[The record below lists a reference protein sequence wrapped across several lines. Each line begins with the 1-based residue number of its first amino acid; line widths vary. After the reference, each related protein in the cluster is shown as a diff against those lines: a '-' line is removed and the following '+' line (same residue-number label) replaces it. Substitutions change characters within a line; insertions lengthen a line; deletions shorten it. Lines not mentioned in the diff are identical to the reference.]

1 MSAIQ
6 PIIIAL
12 DYACK
17 LDALNF
23 VEQLDPTLCRL
34 KIGKEM
40 FTHFGP
46 QFVTELQSKG
56 FEIFLDLKFH
66 DIPNTVAKAVAA
78 ASDLGVWMVN
88 VHACGGI
95 DMMKAASNALKN
107 KPQNKTLLIAVTVL
121 TSMSQQDLQAVGIQR
136 TVEEQ
141 VLALAKL
148 TYEAGLDGVVCSAK
162 EVTLL
167 REHLPK
173 DFLLVTPGI
182 RPVGSALD
190 DQKRVLTPSEAL
202 KMGSNYLVIGRP
214 ITQSP
219 KPSETLQ
226 QICLSL

>member
-1 MSAIQ
+1 
-6 PIIIAL
+6 
-12 DYACK
+12 
-17 LDALNF
+17 
-23 VEQLDPTLCRL
+23 
-34 KIGKEM
+34 
-40 FTHFGP
+40 
-46 QFVTELQSKG
+46 
-56 FEIFLDLKFH
+56 
-66 DIPNTVAKAVAA
+66 
-78 ASDLGVWMVN
+78 
-88 VHACGGI
+88 
-95 DMMKAASNALKN
+95 
-107 KPQNKTLLIAVTVL
+107 
-121 TSMSQQDLQAVGIQR
+121 MSQQDLQAVGIQR